1 MISNFSSFIEFFA
14 AVYVTMCIDNAY
26 CKQFWTPVYYNEM
39 NSLLSSYDFTASNLS
54 IDKIKDEIES
64 TNKRVQSY
72 SQHKGSIMLCYCVV
86 LLTFIG
92 FEDSKDGISNY
103 LPLIYCSLVVA
114 ILVVAPNFLLRSW
127 RWVVFWLIVFAFL
140 YYYITITNCQ
150 FLLNNPIVSLLY
162 EHIRISLVVLISF
175 PILHQLYL
183 DWLYSRIYKAYLK
196 DKIHDEYNKYK
207 RSLEGIQYHQ
217 ETLVHKHYKEA
228 CFKSCFSNRDDE
240 SDETLT
246 LFNDV
251 LRNRLLSAAS
261 PWQLTLLYSL
271 FVHWI
276 KVLRDKVI
284 LHFFHEED
292 DEEKQPNGEYDL
304 SRFLIKDYS
313 ESYRDYL
320 IEAKKPGGPK
330 NIRAYCK
337 AKGLSVEEMIIW
349 VKKNK
354 PKRKNMQ
361 D

>member
-1 MISNFSSFIEFFA
+1 
-14 AVYVTMCIDNAY
+14 
-26 CKQFWTPVYYNEM
+26 
-39 NSLLSSYDFTASNLS
+39 
-54 IDKIKDEIES
+54 
-64 TNKRVQSY
+64 
-72 SQHKGSIMLCYCVV
+72 MLCYCVV

-251 LRNRLLSAAS
+251 LRNSNYSA
-261 PWQLTLLYSL
+261 P
-271 FVHWI
+271 
-276 KVLRDKVI
+276 
-284 LHFFHEED
+284 
-292 DEEKQPNGEYDL
+292 
-304 SRFLIKDYS
+304 
-313 ESYRDYL
+313 
-320 IEAKKPGGPK
+320 IEVPLWA
-330 NIRAYCK
+330 
-337 AKGLSVEEMIIW
+337 
-349 VKKNK
+349 
-354 PKRKNMQ
+354 
-361 D
+361 